1 MSGNRVASVR
11 FVPLTAYLLPLTVWA
26 CAVTPLSNRIQ
37 VGEEA
42 FVVGV
47 GEGRDGATD
56 LFAAPASGGAFV
68 RFTFTRAEERMPRL
82 SPAGTAV
89 AFLRRDGTG
98 SEAGWS
104 LVILDLR
111 TNAERR
117 AALPSGATVE
127 RIGWTGDGRS
137 VVLAAGRLYRLSA
150 NGEPVLAPVP
160 DPEAPAAD
168 SLTRELLGAPAA
180 AMVEPC
186 GAGSCVRTA
195 GGETDSL
202 GSGVTGAIR
211 WGADSLGYFT
221 SRGFQ
226 VRPLSGGASRRPDWS
241 NPPGAL
247 RQLSYH
253 PGRT

>member
-1 MSGNRVASVR
+1 MHRR
-11 FVPLTAYLLPLTVWA
+11 LVPLTAYLLPLTSVLLSG

-89 AFLRRDGTG
+89 AFLRRNGTG
-98 SEAGWS
+98 DGAGWS

-117 AALPSGATVE
+117 AALPPGATVE

-137 VVLAAGRLYRLSA
+137 VVLAAGRLYRLSEP
-150 NGEPVLAPVP
+150 NGEAVLAPVP
-160 DPEAPAAD
+160 GAEVPAAD

-180 AMVEPC
+180 AVVEPC

-202 GSGVTGAIR
+202 GTGVTGAIR

-226 VRPLSGGASRRPDWS
+226 VRPLAGGASRRPDWS